1 MILKGY
7 LRIECSHRLPLLEYT
22 QKGWEIERETYANE
36 LLESIEVTL
45 RDGPPYQMAHLK
57 DRDRSMILLLLD
69 KIAATG
75 DRKFIPALKAW
86 KKVDYKKVQYRIG
99 QIIQTLEASSRQ

>member
-1 MILKGY
+1 
-7 LRIECSHRLPLLEYT
+7 
-22 QKGWEIERETYANE
+22 
-36 LLESIEVTL
+36 
-45 RDGPPYQMAHLK
+45 MAHLK

-86 KKVDYKKVQYRIG
+86 KKVDY
-99 QIIQTLEASSRQ
+99 QTLEASSRQ